1 MWSLLVGGWEHV
13 LWLSIQLGIINPNW
27 RTPSFLRG
35 VGWNHQQDYIHG
47 DLLRFLNRIL
57 LDGLQIPCSI
67 CSRPGVP
74 RHRVGASDACGFTRK
89 FQLVTSEF
97 SLWGNQQW
105 ISQGDN
111 IQENYIPHMCLMV
124 GTKKKWTN
132 TTVFQNSML
141 DGHIGWGCMYAC
153 TSDKAENKT

>member
-1 MWSLLVGGWEHV
+1 
-13 LWLSIQLGIINPNW
+13 
-27 RTPSFLRG
+27 
-35 VGWNHQQDYIHG
+35 
-47 DLLRFLNRIL
+47 LLRFLNRIL